1 MKLVFGIVTGAILA
15 FLFDPELGKRRR
27 AQLVD
32 RTGGVTRKARRRA
45 RALGRKLRSDA
56 RGWQERIA
64 HSDGGSGGLDDATL
78 AQRVRSEVFRDRD
91 VPKGQVSL
99 NAENGVVV
107 LRGQL
112 DRPEEITDVEERVA
126 RVEGVSG
133 VRNLLHLAGTR
144 ALRR

>member
-27 AQLVD
+27 AQLVG
-32 RTGGVTRKARRRA
+32 RTGGVTRKARRRT

-112 DRPEEITDVEERVA
+112 DRPEEITDLEERVA

-144 ALRR
+144 AVRP

>member
-144 ALRR
+144 AVRR

>member
-32 RTGGVTRKARRRA
+32 RTGGVARKARRRT

-112 DRPEEITDVEERVA
+112 DRPEEITDLEERVA

-144 ALRR
+144 AVRP

>member
-32 RTGGVTRKARRRA
+32 RTGGVTRKARRRT

-112 DRPEEITDVEERVA
+112 DRPEEITDLEERVA

-144 ALRR
+144 AVRP

>member
-112 DRPEEITDVEERVA
+112 DRPEEITDLEERVA

-144 ALRR
+144 AVRP

>member
-15 FLFDPELGKRRR
+15 FFDPELGKRRR

-32 RTGGVTRKARRRA
+32 RTGGVTRKARRRT

-112 DRPEEITDVEERVA
+112 DRPEEITD
-126 RVEGVSG
+126 
-133 VRNLLHLAGTR
+133 L
-144 ALRR
+144 

>member
-27 AQLVD
+27 AQLVG

-144 ALRR
+144 AVRP